1 MFNME
6 CRPTLVDALDV
17 RRASLD
23 WPRVALAMW
32 RVNMRLSF
40 AGIAVG
46 LLLLFGCSSA
56 NEDSAGTSSVAI
68 ESIHTDLDG
77 GSCRREIDKEDPNDT
92 PYLVCPGVEDY
103 ALIVRDVDSGRKS
116 IDIID
121 PSGQVLP
128 LAFDEVVTR
137 HMSNLD
143 GKAEWRVVTRDG
155 KPVPIA
161 LIVRVQAREDDD
173 NPEKITQSYR
183 AVAKL
188 SASQTCVTDRIPEGG
203 QSETEARRAADSA
216 QARPCAPPQPHIII
230 DGVVIR

>member
-1 MFNME
+1 
-6 CRPTLVDALDV
+6 
-17 RRASLD
+17 
-23 WPRVALAMW
+23 
-32 RVNMRLSF
+32 MRLSL

-46 LLLLFGCSSA
+46 PLLLFGCSA
-56 NEDSAGTSSVAI
+56 THEDSAGTSSVAV

-92 PYLVCPGVEDY
+92 PYLVCPGVASY

-116 IDIID
+116 IDVID

-128 LAFDEVVTR
+128 LDYDEVVTR
-137 HMSNLD
+137 HMSNLE
-143 GKAEWRVVTRDG
+143 GKAEWRVVTRAG

-173 NPEKITQSYR
+173 NPEKITQSYL

-188 SASQTCVTDRIPEGG
+188 TSNQTCVTDRIPEAR
-203 QSETEARRAADSA
+203 QSETEVRRAADSA
-216 QARPCAPPQPHIII
+216 QARQCAPPQPNIII
-230 DGVVIR
+230 KGVVIR